1 MNQSHRGSSIRSSRR
16 HPQIPYTADT
26 LHRYSIVSSG
36 GWEGN
41 RDDTRVRLSHNVRA
55 HTAALA
61 AVRPVDRLTRGQIQ
75 SRALQIW
82 LISELLF
89 LMHACAVR
97 WPVSGPPSLSF
108 SLSPRITRCLNACSS
123 ARPPLTRRSKVSAV
137 PPALARAAVGDA
149 VPSARQC
156 PRPWLALYE
165 TLSRA
170 RAAGLHPS
178 FQPRSSSKPSLRP
191 LPRSLVNGPTS
202 SCSSAR
208 PRLRT
213 ARTPVRACAR
223 PRLRLRLAP
232 YRSTPCGRSR
242 VAASPVLR

>member
-1 MNQSHRGSSIRSSRR
+1 MLDESIAQGIQQEAPKRGTPTGRP
-16 HPQIPYTADT
+16 PQIPYTADK

-97 WPVSGPPSLSF
+97 WPVSGPPSLSL

-123 ARPPLTRRSKVSAV
+123 ARPPLTRRSNILFERATPLTHCSNACSSVRSPAP
-137 PPALARAAVGDA
+137 PPA
-149 VPSARQC
+149 
-156 PRPWLALYE
+156 
-165 TLSRA
+165 
-170 RAAGLHPS
+170 
-178 FQPRSSSKPSLRP
+178 PRSISKYSLRP
-191 LPRSLVNGPTS
+191 EP
-202 SCSSAR
+202 
-208 PRLRT
+208 
-213 ARTPVRACAR
+213 
-223 PRLRLRLAP
+223 
-232 YRSTPCGRSR
+232 RSR
-242 VAASPVLR
+242 VTGPT